1 MILFSSSA
9 ISVLIRARCPSYSG
23 ILLSLFFKLL
33 ISSKTSVRSVLSGID
48 DATRFKS
55 PFNKVNSSKYGSTL
69 DSSISISSSII
80 FSTTTLSS
88 PKSSF
93 G

>member
-23 ILLSLFFKLL
+23 ILSSLFFKLL
-33 ISSKTSVRSVLSGID
+33 ISTNTSVRSVLSGID
-48 DATRFKS
+48 DATFFKS
-55 PFNKVNSSKYGSTL
+55 PFNKVNSSKYGSTVIF
-69 DSSISISSSII
+69 SPSSSII
-80 FSTTTLSS
+80 FSTTILSS
-88 PKSSF
+88 PKYSF